1 MKNAIYDSKTIQDEI
16 IGVLG
21 GIISE
26 DIVQRV
32 QNAPFFSVIADEEQ
46 DVSSTEQLSLV
57 L

>member
-1 MKNAIYDSKTIQDEI
+1 MLRIQDEV
-16 IGVLG
+16 IGALG
-21 GIISE
+21 GIILE

-46 DVSSTEQLSLV
+46 DVSSTEQPLLV